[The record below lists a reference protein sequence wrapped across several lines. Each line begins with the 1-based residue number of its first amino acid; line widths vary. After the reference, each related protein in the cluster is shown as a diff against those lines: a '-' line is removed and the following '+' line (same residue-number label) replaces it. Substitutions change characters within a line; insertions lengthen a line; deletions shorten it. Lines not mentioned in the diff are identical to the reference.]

1 MRKFK
6 GGGGSSQPADQTV
19 YSTDLPEYVEPYF
32 KRLLQRGEAESLQ
45 GYTPYEGQRLS
56 YFSPDELQSQA
67 MVRGFAEAGT
77 PSAFTAAQTAYEG
90 QGATTSG
97 FTQGD
102 VSSGYTAP
110 IAGPTGYGAPTE
122 GPTGLYSAPTGG
134 PGRSYTAPIT
144 GPSGLYAA
152 PTVGPTGLYQSPTT
166 GPTTYGGG
174 TLGAGYT
181 AGTFT
186 PGYTAQ
192 TRASQLAAQQAPD
205 QFTPLSYEENIQR
218 FMSPYQQN
226 VIDIQKREAR
236 RQSDIAA
243 SKIQDAASASGGLGG
258 YREAIMQSERQR
270 NLGQQLDDI
279 QQRGSQAAFESAQQQ
294 LERERASGVTGT
306 QLGLQRFGALQSAA
320 QSQEQ
325 LAQQAFNAGQAARQQ
340 AAQLGLSAQQQQ
352 EAARQAQE
360 RFTQSAFTQSQQA
373 AQAVGSQNLQSFQ
386 AQQQAAQAAGAQG
399 LQGFQAAQQAAQA
412 AGTQALQGFQAQQQ
426 AAQAAGAQ
434 GIQDFQAQQAA
445 AQAAGAQSLQGFQAL
460 QQAAQAAGSQSIQA
474 YQAGEAAKQQAAK
487 LGLSAEQIEQA
498 GKQAEEKFNQS
509 AFDLSSRYGLAAAQ
523 GLMQAGQGIQQ
534 DAISRMSLLSDIG
547 RQQRALEQ
555 ASLDMGYQ
563 DFLRQRDFTQQQ
575 LGMFGSLLR
584 GVPVQPQQT
593 ISTYQQQP
601 GLFQTAL
608 GAGLSGL
615 GLYRGLGAGAS

>member
-6 GGGGSSQPADQTV
+6 GGGGSAQPADQKV

-45 GYTPYEGQRLS
+45 GYTPYGGQRLA

-67 MVRGFAEAGT
+67 MVRGFAQAGT
-77 PSAFTAAQTAYEG
+77 PQQFKDASTAYG
-90 QGATTSG
+90 QQGSVSSG

-102 VSSGYTAP
+102 VTSGYTAP
-110 IAGPTGYGAPTE
+110 VTGPTVYSGA
-122 GPTGLYSAPTGG
+122 TGG
-134 PGRSYTAPIT
+134 PGRSYTAP
-144 GPSGLYAA
+144 
-152 PTVGPTGLYQSPTT
+152 TT
-166 GPTTYGGG
+166 GPVTYGGG
-174 TLGAGYT
+174 SLASGYT
-181 AGTFT
+181 AGTFD
-186 PGYTAQ
+186 PGYFAQ
-192 TRASQLAAQQAPD
+192 TRASQYATPDAPG

-226 VIDIQKREAR
+226 VIDIQKREAK

-243 SKIQDAASASGGLGG
+243 SKIQDAATASGGLGG
-258 YREAIMQSERQR
+258 YREAIMQAERER

-294 LERERASGVTGT
+294 LERERASGVTGA

-340 AAQLGLSAQQQQ
+340 AAQLGLSAQQQA

-360 RFTQSAFTQSQQA
+360 KFTQSAFAQTQQA
-373 AQAVGSQNLQSFQ
+373 GQAVGAQNLQAF
-386 AQQQAAQAAGAQG
+386 
-399 LQGFQAAQQAAQA
+399 
-412 AGTQALQGFQAQQQ
+412 QALQQAG
-426 AAQAAGAQ
+426 QAAGAQ
-434 GIQDFQAQQAA
+434 GIQDFQAR
-445 AQAAGAQSLQGFQAL
+445 
-460 QQAAQAAGSQSIQA
+460 QQAAQVAGAQNIQA
-474 YQAGEAAKQQAAK
+474 FQAGEAARQQAAK

-498 GKQAEEKFNQS
+498 GKQAEEKYTQS

-534 DAISRMSLLSDIG
+534 DALSRMSLLSDIG
-547 RQQRALEQ
+547 RQQRALTQ
-555 ASLDMGYQ
+555 AGMDMGYE
-563 DFLRQRDFTQQQ
+563 DFIRQRDFTRNQ
-575 LGMFGSLLR
+575 LGMFGGLLR

-615 GLYRGLGAGAS
+615 GLYRGLGRGAA

>member
-90 QGATTSG
+90 QGATSSG

-102 VSSGYTAP
+102 VSSTYTAP
-110 IAGPTGYGAPTE
+110 IADPTGFTAPT
-122 GPTGLYSAPTGG
+122 SG

-144 GPSGLYAA
+144 GPSGLYTA
-152 PTVGPTGLYQSPTT
+152 PIVGPTGLYQSPTT

-192 TRASQLAAQQAPD
+192 TRASQLATQQAPD

-226 VIDIQKREAR
+226 VIDIQKREAIR
-236 RQSDIAA
+236 ESQKAGSR
-243 SKIQDAASASGGLGG
+243 IQDAASASGGLGG
-258 YREAIMQSERQR
+258 YREAIMQAERQR

-325 LAQQAFNAGQAARQQ
+325 LAQQAFNAGQAAKQQ
-340 AAQLGLSAQQQQ
+340 AAQLGLSAQQQE

-373 AQAVGSQNLQSFQ
+373 AQAVGAQNLQSFQ

-445 AQAAGAQSLQGFQAL
+445 AQAAGAQS
-460 QQAAQAAGSQSIQA
+460 IQA
-474 YQAGEAAKQQAAK
+474 FQAGEAARQQAAK

-498 GKQAEEKFNQS
+498 GKQAQEKFSQS

-547 RQQRALEQ
+547 RQQRALDQ

-575 LGMFGSLLR
+575 LGMFGGLLR

>member
-45 GYTPYEGQRLS
+45 GYTPYGGQRLS

-77 PSAFTAAQTAYEG
+77 PQQFTDASKAYGAQGTVS
-90 QGATTSG
+90 SG

-102 VSSGYTAP
+102 VSSGYTAG
-110 IAGPTGYGAPTE
+110 AGPTGY
-122 GPTGLYSAPTGG
+122 
-134 PGRSYTAPIT
+134 
-144 GPSGLYAA
+144 AA
-152 PTVGPTGLYQSPTT
+152 PTT
-166 GPTTYGGG
+166 GPTGYGGA
-174 TLGAGYT
+174 TLGRGYT
-181 AGTFT
+181 AGSFS

-192 TRASQLAAQQAPD
+192 ARASQLGMQQAPD

-226 VIDIQKREAR
+226 VVDIQKREAIR
-236 RQSDIAA
+236 ESQKQQSR
-243 SKIQDAASASGGLGG
+243 IQDAAAASGGLGG
-258 YREAIMQSERQR
+258 YREAIMQAERER
-270 NLGQQLDDI
+270 NLGQQLGDI
-279 QQRGSQAAFESAQQQ
+279 QQKGSQAAFESAQQQ
-294 LERERASGVTGT
+294 LERERAAGVTGA

-325 LAQQAFNAGQAARQQ
+325 LAQQAFNAGQAARQE
-340 AAQLGLSAQQQQ
+340 AAKLGLSAQQQA

-360 RFTQSAFTQSQQA
+360 KFNQSAFAQTQ
-373 AQAVGSQNLQSFQ
+373 
-386 AQQQAAQAAGAQG
+386 
-399 LQGFQAAQQAAQA
+399 
-412 AGTQALQGFQAQQQ
+412 
-426 AAQAAGAQ
+426 
-434 GIQDFQAQQAA
+434 QAQQARGQQNIA
-445 AQAAGAQSLQGFQAL
+445 SYQAL
-460 QQAAQAAGSQSIQA
+460 QQAAQASGAQSIQA
-474 YQAGEAAKQQAAK
+474 YQAGEAARQQAAK

-498 GKQAEEKFNQS
+498 GKQAQEKFSQS

-534 DAISRMSLLSDIG
+534 DAITRMSLLSDIG

-555 ASLDMGYQ
+555 AGLDMGYQ
-563 DFLRQRDFTQQQ
+563 DFIRQRDFTRDQ
-575 LGMFGSLLR
+575 LGMFGGLLR

-615 GLYRGLGAGAS
+615 GLYRGLGGGAR